1 MVSCANIANL
11 IIYDALTKKPADSEL
26 AIIIAGIIACIIAC
40 IIAVIIKA
48 IKIANAHAIVAADIR
63 EGYTNA
69 FFRHDDYAA
78 SIAIINT
85 AKHSYFY
92 GWFYVWVYGESV

>member
-26 AIIIAGIIACIIAC
+26 AVIIACIIAC

-69 FFRHDDYAA
+69 FFRHEDYEA